1 MCALYPMHML
11 YRKHL
16 FCVYNLVSHDKLRL
30 HCMWPTCGSGQY
42 NVGKYTDSP
51 GWQQPE
57 CSLIMIINI
66 IELGLWSWKV
76 SPLWVSKHTVLRFS
90 WYNSH
95 TFNSEPSQFSFVY
108 LAYSMWPLVMMIK
121 TRGCLMTGSKLGLKQ
136 HKDKRPLDPRG
147 AGRLPLGEKC
157 RATFF
162 WNCFEHEWR
171 HIRQLWAA
179 TCCCVCGV
187 EVHDS

>member
-1 MCALYPMHML
+1 MNE
-11 YRKHL
+11 
-16 FCVYNLVSHDKLRL
+16 CVLCILCICCIGSICFAFTISFHTISFA
-30 HCMWPTCGSGQY
+30 CTACGSGQY

-136 HKDKRPLDPRG
+136 HKDKRPLDPQG